1 MYDQSIDWR
10 HSFRD
15 KHMAE
20 FLIIQKRGVAMTKL
34 QTVLAGTALA
44 MFAQFAAA
52 QTAGSAATTTA
63 APIDTSNP
71 AYTDQSRANQSNDPY
86 VKKRVATKEAR
97 DEYKADK
104 KAAKETYKEDK
115 KAAKTEMK
123 EAKKEA
129 KETRKAE
136 LADPANRNVP
146 QTEPATSTG
155 K

>member
-1 MYDQSIDWR
+1 
-10 HSFRD
+10 
-15 KHMAE
+15 
-20 FLIIQKRGVAMTKL
+20 MTKL

-44 MFAQFAAA
+44 MVAQFAAA
-52 QTAGSAATTTA
+52 QTATTA
-63 APIDTSNP
+63 PTATPIDTSNP

-129 KETRKAE
+129 KDTRKAE
-136 LADPANRNVP
+136 LADPAKR
-146 QTEPATSTG
+146 
-155 K
+155 

>member
-1 MYDQSIDWR
+1 
-10 HSFRD
+10 
-15 KHMAE
+15 
-20 FLIIQKRGVAMTKL
+20 MTKL
-34 QTVLAGTALA
+34 QTILAGSALA

-52 QTAGSAATTTA
+52 QTAGSAATSTA
-63 APIDTSNP
+63 TPIDTSNP

-97 DEYKADK
+97 DEYKAEK

-115 KAAKTEMK
+115 KAAKKELK

-129 KETRKAE
+129 ADTRKAE
-136 LADPANRNVP
+136 LADPANRTTP
-146 QTEPATSTG
+146 QSEPAGSNLG